1 MIYFKFLILNMYSL
15 LVNSLKTVFLNVF
28 FRLGND
34 KIHSCSSCN
43 SLKANFDEINQ
54 KLQNCETKKIEL
66 RLENKKL
73 KQIVEL
79 NLQEVCF
86 FLKLILKF
94 FFYI

>member
-1 MIYFKFLILNMYSL
+1 MLSFKYVQSIAKLEKS
-15 LVNSLKTVFLNVF
+15 VNVF
-28 FRLGND
+28 FRLGKD
-34 KIHSCSSCN
+34 KLHSCSSCKN
-43 SLKANFDEINQ
+43 LKASFDEINQ

-86 FLKLILKF
+86 FLKLVLKF
-94 FFYI
+94 VLFIS